1 MRLGMVRTVA
11 GEPIVA
17 VQRGDDWVALLAAP
31 GADGLGPA
39 RTDLLAFL
47 GAGEHVHQQA
57 AELVS
62 TVPPAEPA
70 PPLLS
75 LPFRPTVFRDCSLW
89 AEHVIGVSRG
99 LLRLRQSVA
108 GTVSDGYERLA
119 RRPFPG
125 YPQHDVA
132 RLVIVPG
139 KIVNVVMR

>member
-11 GEPIVA
+11 DEPSVA

-39 RTDLLAFL
+39 RTDLLA
-47 GAGEHVHQQA
+47 
-57 AELVS
+57 
-62 TVPPAEPA
+62 
-70 PPLLS
+70 
-75 LPFRPTVFRDCSLW
+75 
-89 AEHVIGVSRG
+89 
-99 LLRLRQSVA
+99 
-108 GTVSDGYERLA
+108 
-119 RRPFPG
+119 RRPFPH